1 MKRRM
6 PRPGCLEVVP
16 NGFIKTC
23 DYIIDDRLFDL
34 IDPIQLNQFKRAKY
48 AHVSSDNLVTS
59 EFKEGEPY
67 GYVDNRHIKFTL
79 NEFWPKN
86 MLAMMVEFD
95 AELTNKVM
103 VSTSSM
109 EPTDVIMAQPES
121 PSLWSTI
128 SVTSLQQQQQ
138 PQQQQQQQQQ
148 LPKTPATLATD
159 KEEDMLDQIL
169 KEIMGEET
177 VKEPTVEKQTATV
190 APIRLYRHS
199 KDLSIAKKTLPPI
212 YEDISDDE
220 SPVEKGEDIIEYPL
234 RNQVN

>member
-23 DYIIDDRLFDL
+23 DYIIDDRLFDV
-34 IDPIQLNQFKRAKY
+34 IDPIQLNRFKRAKY

-67 GYVDNRHIKFTL
+67 GYIDNRHIKFTL

-121 PSLWSTI
+121 LSLWSTI
-128 SVTSLQQQQQ
+128 SATSLK
-138 PQQQQQQQQQ
+138 QQQQQQQQQ
-148 LPKTPATLATD
+148 LPNTPATLATD

-169 KEIMGEET
+169 KEIMGEEI
-177 VKEPTVEKQTATV
+177 VKEPTAEKPTATV

-199 KDLSIAKKTLPPI
+199 KNLNIAKKILPLI
-212 YEDISDDE
+212 YEDISDDK
-220 SPVEKGEDIIEYPL
+220 PPMEKGEDIIEYPL